1 MAMTEGVKEAK
12 WLRGLVSDLGIRQDQ
27 TIVHCDNQS
36 AIHLTKNQ
44 MYHERAKHIDI
55 RSKSQLASK
64 GINAWKNLS
73 HTLNSHENSSEHLI
87 NLKTWYELR
96 LRLST
101 NQTIDKDLQ
110 ELIKKDTKHW
120 KDVLVRIIAVVK
132 CLSQYNLPFRGT
144 NEKLYENSN
153 GNFLGILQMIG
164 EFDPIMSEHLQRI
177 QNKEIHY
184 HYLSHKIQ
192 NELIS
197 MLAYEVKSAI
207 LKKIKEARYYSV
219 ILDCTPDVSHQEQM
233 TLIIRCVDVSSSP
246 IKVEEFFIEF
256 LIVEDTTGLGLFK
269 VLQDVLKSLDL
280 DIKYIRGQGYDN
292 GSNMKGQHSGVQA
305 RLLEI
310 NRRAFYMPCGC
321 HCLNLVLCDMANSC
335 NKAKTFFGTCQ
346 TLYNVFSSS
355 TKRWSILLEYID
367 ELTLKSLSVTR
378 WESRVESVKAI
389 KTQVS
394 QVKKALIKLKEVSN
408 DAKVCRDAES
418 LINGEFSSFE
428 FVLSLVIWYEILFKI
443 NLVSK
448 KLQSKDML
456 LDVAVK
462 NLEGLIDYFK
472 NYRENGLDNAIN
484 EAKQIAETVEIEPE
498 FSVKRASYRKKQFD
512 EIPNTEREQ
521 QSAKDQFRTD
531 YFIVLVDM
539 ALVQLNSRFKQM
551 KNFESIF
558 GFLFDASKLAYLDI
572 VKLKECC
579 MNLESALTC
588 DNDSDID
595 GNDLFMELKV
605 LKDML
610 PKKAYEGERPWTS
623 IQIMEFTKK
632 MDLFPNILLAY
643 KILLTVPVTVASAE
657 RSFSKLKL
665 LKSYL
670 RSTMSQ
676 ERLNGLAILSIEN
689 KFLADID
696 YEKIIDDFAS
706 RNAQRQRFR

>member
-1 MAMTEGVKEAK
+1 
-12 WLRGLVSDLGIRQDQ
+12 
-27 TIVHCDNQS
+27 
-36 AIHLTKNQ
+36 
-44 MYHERAKHIDI
+44 
-55 RSKSQLASK
+55 
-64 GINAWKNLS
+64 
-73 HTLNSHENSSEHLI
+73 
-87 NLKTWYELR
+87 
-96 LRLST
+96 
-101 NQTIDKDLQ
+101 
-110 ELIKKDTKHW
+110 
-120 KDVLVRIIAVVK
+120 
-132 CLSQYNLPFRGT
+132 
-144 NEKLYENSN
+144 
-153 GNFLGILQMIG
+153 
-164 EFDPIMSEHLQRI
+164 
-177 QNKEIHY
+177 
-184 HYLSHKIQ
+184 
-192 NELIS
+192 
-197 MLAYEVKSAI
+197 
-207 LKKIKEARYYSV
+207 
-219 ILDCTPDVSHQEQM
+219 M

-280 DIKYIRGQGYDN
+280 DIKYIRGQEYDN
-292 GSNMKGQHSGVQA
+292 GSNMKGQHSDVQA

-310 NRRAFYMPCGC
+310 NRRAFYMSCGC
-321 HCLNLVLCDMANSC
+321 HCLNL
-335 NKAKTFFGTCQ
+335 
-346 TLYNVFSSS
+346 
-355 TKRWSILLEYID
+355 
-367 ELTLKSLSVTR
+367 
-378 WESRVESVKAI
+378 
-389 KTQVS
+389 
-394 QVKKALIKLKEVSN
+394 
-408 DAKVCRDAES
+408 
-418 LINGEFSSFE
+418 
-428 FVLSLVIWYEILFKI
+428 
-443 NLVSK
+443 
-448 KLQSKDML
+448 
-456 LDVAVK
+456 
-462 NLEGLIDYFK
+462 
-472 NYRENGLDNAIN
+472 ENGLDNAIN

-498 FSVKRASYRKKQFD
+498 LSVKRASCRKKQFD
-512 EIPNTEREQ
+512 EISNTEREQ

-623 IQIMEFTKK
+623 IQIMEFTKD

-643 KILLTVPVTVASAE
+643 KILLTVSVTVASAE